1 MKLLLLHP
9 LPLDGSVFSDAIRTL
24 GDVCAAPTLYDAG
37 DHIGGRLW
45 ADAALDTVGDG
56 PIVVVGNSIG
66 GSCAIEIARLAPTK
80 VAALVLSGTKPGHRP
95 EPDLRDEALR
105 VLASEGFAAAWD
117 RYWLPLFG
125 PDAATHIVEQ
135 AWHCASALGEDS
147 IAAGVRAFHSRPD
160 REGFLESWPGPVAVV
175 CGQHDA
181 SRRRPTGVGVSRADC
196 PTRPSTASTASGTTR
211 RSKRQ
216 MPSRP
221 SPPTPS
227 PLRCERH
234 NACAVRLLRSLRAV
248 RRPQGFIQ
256 HEAASRKRAPGEA
269 R

>member
-37 DHIGGRLW
+37 DHIGAW

-105 VLASEGFAAAWD
+105 VLASEGLAAAWD

-125 PDAATHIVEQ
+125 PAAATHIVEQ

-175 CGQHDA
+175 CGQHDIAPAPDRSRRLA
-181 SRRRPTGVGVSRADC
+181 SRLPNATFHRLDGVGHYTPLEAPDALAAITAD
-196 PTRPSTASTASGTTR
+196 A
-211 RSKRQ
+211 
-216 MPSRP
+216 
-221 SPPTPS
+221 
-227 PLRCERH
+227 
-234 NACAVRLLRSLRAV
+234 
-248 RRPQGFIQ
+248 I
-256 HEAASRKRAPGEA
+256 AAA